1 MAQIKGTGMLNVIK
15 GLKVQSED
23 ALQELPESLERYLDE
38 KILVASWYPAE
49 DFLALL
55 RFLCKILPAEAL
67 RSTPDEPPTDDP
79 WEWIG
84 RRVASIDLVEI
95 YSSMIVYGRPWR
107 TLERFP
113 RLWRLYFDTGNA
125 EVAIAGDREA
135 RVELRE
141 FPFAEKEDYC
151 RHLAGYL
158 FSAMRVA
165 GARDVQ
171 VQVSNVAQGSAPA
184 CWSIT
189 WGE

>member
-15 GLKVQSED
+15 GLKVQSKD
-23 ALQELPESLERYLDE
+23 ALGDLPEPLKRYLDE
-38 KILVASWYPAE
+38 KILVASWYPAD

-55 RFLCKILPAEAL
+55 RFLCKILPAEAMQVAPEET
-67 RSTPDEPPTDDP
+67 STDDP

-95 YSSMIVYGRPWR
+95 YSSMVVYGRPWR

-113 RLWRLYFDTGNA
+113 RLWRLYFDTGHA

-141 FPFAEKEDYC
+141 FPFAEEDAYC

-158 FSAMRVA
+158 YSAMRVA

-171 VQVSNVAQGSAPA
+171 VRVSQVARGGDPA